1 MAETDAPQASAKPA
15 ETGPEAAPSAGR
27 VFLVVVDESPEL
39 KLAIRY
45 ACVRARKT
53 NGRVAM
59 VHVTAP
65 EDMQEWIGVSR
76 LIKEESRQQA
86 EALISAL
93 EGADEA
99 MMFGSGMAAA
109 TAVFMALE
117 KPTHIVASQVMYWG
131 FRSWL
136 RDNAE
141 QFPDGIPQRITFLL
155 DRLDEREARIAELE
169 ALVARLLRCIAYG
182 ECG

>member
-1 MAETDAPQASAKPA
+1 MVETDAPQTGPKPA
-15 ETGPEAAPSAGR
+15 EAAPETAPSAGR

-59 VHVTAP
+59 VHVTAQ

-86 EALISAL
+86 EAL
-93 EGADEA
+93 
-99 MMFGSGMAAA
+99 MQKMAAEVQKLSGAMPVLYFREGDRREEVMKLIDEEPSVSVLVLGAA
-109 TAVFMALE
+109 TGPKGPGPLVQALTS
-117 KPTHIVASQVMYWG
+117 KYVGKLRVPVTIVPGNLTA
-131 FRSWL
+131 
-136 RDNAE
+136 D
-141 QFPDGIPQRITFLL
+141 DI
-155 DRLDEREARIAELE
+155 DH
-169 ALVARLLRCIAYG
+169 VA
-182 ECG
+182 

>member
-1 MAETDAPQASAKPA
+1 MAETDAPQTGAAA
-15 ETGPEAAPSAGR
+15 EATPSAGR

-59 VHVTAP
+59 VHVTAQ

-86 EALISAL
+86 EAL
-93 EGADEA
+93 
-99 MMFGSGMAAA
+99 MQKMAAEVQKLSGAMPVLHFREGDRREQGMQLMDEEPSISVLVLGAA
-109 TAVFMALE
+109 TGPKGPGPLLTSKFVGKLRV
-117 KPTHIVASQVMYWG
+117 PVTIVPGNLTA
-131 FRSWL
+131 
-136 RDNAE
+136 D
-141 QFPDGIPQRITFLL
+141 DI
-155 DRLDEREARIAELE
+155 DH
-169 ALVARLLRCIAYG
+169 VA
-182 ECG
+182 